1 MGASVEGR
9 YAVEAWE
16 NVTVSYKLKDGL
28 HDSDT
33 PFQAM
38 EFVDTVEYGKMLLLD
53 GIVQTTERDE
63 FVYHEMMTHVGMF
76 SHENPESVLIIGGGD
91 GGILREVLKHS
102 SVKKAVMVEI
112 DQKVIDF
119 SKQHLSQISNGAF
132 DSDKSE
138 IVISDGAEYVKTA
151 KKKFDVI
158 IVDSPDPVGPAKV
171 LFTKEFYEGVAS
183 CLTKGGVVTRQ
194 SGSSF
199 MQPDELKENYK
210 LLKSIFKFNSPYV
223 YSVPTYIGGLFCSQF
238 SSNSYNPGKIS
249 MEEISRK
256 FEKFDFKT
264 KYYNPGIHFGA
275 FQLPEYIKE
284 IIND

>member
-1 MGASVEGR
+1 MGTPIENR
-9 YAVEAWE
+9 YAVETWE

-28 HDSDT
+28 HDSET

-53 GIVQTTERDE
+53 GIVQTTEKDE

-76 SHENPESVLIIGGGD
+76 SCSNPEHVLIIGGGD

-119 SKQHLSQISNGAF
+119 SKQHLPGISNGAF
-132 DSDKSE
+132 DSDKAE
-138 IVISDGAEYVKTA
+138 GVIADGAEFVKTSGE
-151 KKKFDVI
+151 KFDVI

-171 LFTKEFYEGVAS
+171 LFTKEFYENIAK
-183 CLTKGGVVTRQ
+183 CLNEDGIVIRQ

-199 MQPDELKENYK
+199 MQADELSASYK
-210 LLKSIFKFNSPYV
+210 VLSSIFKYNTPYV
-223 YSVPTYIGGLFCSQF
+223 YSVPTYVGGLFCSMF
-238 SSNSYNPGKIS
+238 SSNTVNPDAINPYELKNKFKKSGIK
-249 MEEISRK
+249 SR
-256 FEKFDFKT
+256 
-264 KYYNPGIHFGA
+264 YYNSGVHFGA

-284 IIND
+284 ILND